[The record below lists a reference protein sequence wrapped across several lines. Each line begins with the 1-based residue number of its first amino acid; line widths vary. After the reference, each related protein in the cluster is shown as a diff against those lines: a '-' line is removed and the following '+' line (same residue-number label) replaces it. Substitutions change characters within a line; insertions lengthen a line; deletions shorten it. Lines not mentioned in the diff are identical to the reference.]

1 MKSRPL
7 FPYAGLLVLALAAGA
22 VAGYLA
28 LGRHPSAPP
37 ATAALLLHQPK
48 PLPDFALVDGD
59 GKPFTRAR
67 LMGHWSFLYFGY
79 THCPDACPTTLAAL
93 AQSMHELGHDAH
105 PQVVFI
111 SVDPK
116 RDDAKLLKDYA
127 AYFDP
132 AFLGATGSLEQLQ
145 GLTVA
150 LGVAYS
156 YGPADKSGN
165 YSVDHSVAVFL
176 IDPEGRE
183 TAVFSPP
190 FEPKRTA
197 ADYRA
202 IVAYHGDQ
210 S

>member
-7 FPYAGLLVLALAAGA
+7 LPYAGLLVLALAAGI

-28 LGRHPSAPP
+28 LGRRPLAPP
-37 ATAALLLHQPK
+37 TTTALLLHHPK
-48 PLPDFALVDGD
+48 PLPDFSLVDGD
-59 GKPFTRAR
+59 GKLFTRAS
-67 LMGHWSFLYFGY
+67 LVGHWSFLYFGY

-93 AQSMHELGHDAH
+93 AQSLHGLGNDEH
-105 PQVVFI
+105 PQVVFV

-116 RDDAKLLKDYA
+116 RDDPKLLKGYA

-132 AFLGATGSLEQLQ
+132 SFLGATGSLEQLQ
-145 GLTVA
+145 EFTAA
-150 LGVAYS
+150 LGVAYA
-156 YGPADKSGN
+156 YGPKDKSGN

-176 IDPEGRE
+176 IDPAGRE

-202 IVAYHGDQ
+202 IVAYYGDQ

>member
-1 MKSRPL
+1 MKSRRSFL
-7 FPYAGLLVLALAAGA
+7 YAGVLASALAAGV

-37 ATAALLLHQPK
+37 ATAALLLHTPR
-48 PLPDFALVDGD
+48 PLPGFALVGGD
-59 GKPFTRAR
+59 GKPFTNASLAGR
-67 LMGHWSFLYFGY
+67 WSFLYFGY

-93 AQSMHELGHDAH
+93 AEAMHELGAGTH
-105 PQVVFI
+105 PQVVFV

-116 RDDAKLLKDYA
+116 RDDANLLKGYA

-132 AFLGATGSLEQLQ
+132 GFLGATGSLDQLQ
-145 GLTVA
+145 ALTAA

-176 IDPEGRE
+176 VDPEGRE
-183 TAVFSPP
+183 VAVFSPP
-190 FEPKRTA
+190 LEPKRTA

-202 IVAYHGDQ
+202 ILAYHGDQ